1 MWRKASKAHGMGDS
15 SLGPRGKEA
24 AFMSHWGEKGHYA
37 ISHTIKRGLIRQ
49 QEVQEAAG
57 FDARHPGVFGIP
69 SWPVARVPRAA
80 SCGEVG

>member
-1 MWRKASKAHGMGDS
+1 MWRKASKAHGMGRQFS
-15 SLGPRGKEA
+15 RPHGMTHR
-24 AFMSHWGEKGHYA
+24 GEKVHYA

-57 FDARHPGVFGIP
+57 LDARHAGVFGIP

-80 SCGEVG
+80 SCGEMG